1 MAVTQFPRHNEIMR
15 IAILSVTAIALLAAC
30 ASAHPVPKDNHD
42 RTIVVR
48 LQKGQK
54 PNEVKVHV
62 EYRLEVDET
71 TVYLSD
77 MKDFRDQVN
86 PLDFRGRPLA
96 YYAEFAKIYEE
107 IYADRLVVRV
117 NKKEIGEF
125 RCISHKERLNDEDGK
140 SLGHLRCDFVFETTF
155 FLEPNADTRFRLR
168 EQNYLFD
175 AGQVTL
181 SVVNETGEKIIS
193 LKAPDD
199 ALRKQAM
206 ERPGSVDETRLREIE
221 IVFKPMETAR
231 TEAPKP
237 VESPKAEPPVESSP
251 VALKS
256 VEPHNDWFSL
266 EQLILPA
273 EYGVFLTLVLA
284 FLFGAA
290 HALTPGHGK
299 TLVAAYLVGERGTV
313 WHAVYLGL
321 VTTLTHTGVVIAI
334 ALILIVLP
342 TEMQHRFKTWI
353 QNGLGLIMGL
363 IVACMGFALLLQ
375 RLAGKSDHIHIGA
388 GHHHHHDAP
397 SAPADAR
404 GLNWWGLTVL
414 GITGGMIP
422 CWDAVAVLFVSVGR
436 SEFWFVLPVVLIF
449 SAGLA
454 LVLVAI
460 GILVVQAPRYVE
472 SRFGSGR
479 LLKVLPIVSAVLV
492 TAMGIWLCY
501 EGVHGK

>member
-1 MAVTQFPRHNEIMR
+1 
-15 IAILSVTAIALLAAC
+15 
-30 ASAHPVPKDNHD
+30 
-42 RTIVVR
+42 
-48 LQKGQK
+48 
-54 PNEVKVHV
+54 
-62 EYRLEVDET
+62 
-71 TVYLSD
+71 
-77 MKDFRDQVN
+77 
-86 PLDFRGRPLA
+86 
-96 YYAEFAKIYEE
+96 
-107 IYADRLVVRV
+107 
-117 NKKEIGEF
+117 
-125 RCISHKERLNDEDGK
+125 
-140 SLGHLRCDFVFETTF
+140 
-155 FLEPNADTRFRLR
+155 
-168 EQNYLFD
+168 
-175 AGQVTL
+175 
-181 SVVNETGEKIIS
+181 
-193 LKAPDD
+193 
-199 ALRKQAM
+199 
-206 ERPGSVDETRLREIE
+206 
-221 IVFKPMETAR
+221 
-231 TEAPKP
+231 
-237 VESPKAEPPVESSP
+237 
-251 VALKS
+251 
-256 VEPHNDWFSL
+256 
-266 EQLILPA
+266 
-273 EYGVFLTLVLA
+273 LVLA